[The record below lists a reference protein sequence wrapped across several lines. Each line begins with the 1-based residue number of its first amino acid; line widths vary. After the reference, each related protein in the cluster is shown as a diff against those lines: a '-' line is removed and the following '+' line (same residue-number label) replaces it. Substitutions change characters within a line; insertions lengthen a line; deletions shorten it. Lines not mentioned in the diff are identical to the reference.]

1 MAKTEKFLKEA
12 FSGESQANRTYSEFA
27 IKADE
32 EGYSQAANLFR
43 AAAEAEAVHAANH
56 LRALKA
62 IKSTK
67 ENISEAISG
76 EDHEYM
82 SLYPEMI
89 EAAKLEK
96 NKEAELSFNFA
107 NKVEKIHSQLYQKI
121 LYSLGT
127 SLERFPYYVCPHC
140 GNTVER
146 EPPSRCPICGAE
158 GKLFKKI
165 D

>member
-1 MAKTEKFLKEA
+1 MPKTEKFLEEA
-12 FSGESQANRTYSEFA
+12 FSGESQANRKYTEFA
-27 IKADE
+27 NKAE
-32 EGYSQAANLFR
+32 KEGYAQASKLFR

-67 ENISEAISG
+67 DNLQEAILG

-82 SLYPEMI
+82 SMYPEMI
-89 EAAKLEK
+89 EAAMIEK
-96 NKEAELSFNFA
+96 NKGAEISFSFA
-107 NKVEKIHSQLYQKI
+107 NDVEKIHSQLFQK
-121 LYSLGT
+121 LLASFGAAQ
-127 SLERFPYYVCPHC
+127 EHFPYYVCPNC

-146 EPPSRCPICGAE
+146 SPPTKCPICGAE